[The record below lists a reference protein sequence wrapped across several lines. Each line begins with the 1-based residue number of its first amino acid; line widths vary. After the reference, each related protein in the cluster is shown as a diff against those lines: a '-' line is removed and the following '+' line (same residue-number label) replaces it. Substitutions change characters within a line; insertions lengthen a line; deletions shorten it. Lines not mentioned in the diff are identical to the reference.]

1 MEKQIK
7 DVVKNDIVLYK
18 VNKDMLIDDGEFL
31 SLPLIV
37 SQVVKTEN
45 GYVITYQNADI
56 MSRHSITD
64 CVSVLSN
71 EEPPK

>member
-7 DVVKNDIVLYK
+7 NVAENDVVMLKIH
-18 VNKDMLIDDGEFL
+18 KDMLIDDGEFL